1 MKKLSTRQNFLW
13 NTFGCLTYLGCQWL
27 LTVIVVVASNDYT
40 NSGIFAFVM
49 ATGVIYSSLGLFG
62 VRPYQVSDLQEQFT
76 SQNYI
81 AFRLITNASSLVIFY
96 VYTFLITSDSSIIL
110 ASIIYLIFKFDESFS
125 DVIYGI
131 YQLNER
137 MDFIG
142 ISQILRAFISL
153 LAFTFP
159 LYLTKDLNLAI
170 LCMFIGCFLVTLIYD
185 LPHAKK
191 FGEIKPKIS
200 TSKTK
205 SLFRACFFS
214 MFSAMLIGLIAT
226 AVRQIYGITQGSYQL
241 GIYAAIATP
250 AVIIQVA
257 VNYLYSPLLGK
268 FATARDDGSA
278 IYKRYFFKI
287 LGLILL
293 AIIVMVVIL
302 SPLGIQVLP
311 IIYGESINEDI
322 AIFPW
327 VLVATGCLGLLYYL
341 MNNFIVLRK
350 RTISLTTSGLGF
362 LVSLITSFFFI
373 QEFGMNGINLSII
386 AGCLTASI
394 IGLIFIVKL
403 KN

>member
-1 MKKLSTRQNFLW
+1 VKKLSTRQNFLW

-142 ISQILRAFISL
+142 ISQILRGFISL

-200 TSKTK
+200 ISKTK

-214 MFSAMLIGLIAT
+214 MFSTMLIGLIAT
-226 AVRQIYGITQGSYQL
+226 TVRQIYGITQGNYQL

-257 VNYLYSPLLGK
+257 VIYLYSPLLGK
-268 FATARDDGSA
+268 FATARDDGCA

-293 AIIVMVVIL
+293 AIIVMIVIL
-302 SPLGIQVLP
+302 SLLGIKVFP
-311 IIYGESINEDI
+311 IIYGESITEDI
-322 AIFPW
+322 TILPW

-341 MNNFIVLRK
+341 MDNFIVLRK
-350 RTISLTTSGLGF
+350 RPISLTTSGLGF

-373 QEFGMNGINLSII
+373 QEAGMNGINLSII

-394 IGLIFIVKL
+394 IGLVFIVKL
-403 KN
+403 RN